1 MGTGQWKGNGEGV
14 RGEGREK
21 DQGEEE
27 VRGKGTGG
35 DRTSYLITRAAGV
48 ARLWKSFLII
58 DHCSRI
64 LLRAFCITARRIG

>member
-1 MGTGQWKGNGEGV
+1 MEGERRRGE
-14 RGEGREK
+14 GEGREK